1 MTIWTIGHS
10 THSIDNFTVLLT
22 QSSIELVADV
32 RSFPGSRKF
41 PQFNRESFRT
51 YADHMETEEFAA
63 GVRKLL
69 ELAGKKRTAILCA
82 ESLWWRCHRQLVS
95 DYLKVQ
101 GHRVVH
107 IMPDG
112 GSEEHPYSS
121 PAKVLD
127 GRLSYA
133 AD

>member
-10 THSIDNFTVLLT
+10 THSIDNFTALLT
-22 QSSIELVADV
+22 QFSIELVADV

-41 PQFNRESFRT
+41 PQFNRESFRA
-51 YADHMETEEFAA
+51 YADHMGTEEFAA
-63 GVRKLL
+63 GVSKLL

-82 ESLWWRCHRQLVS
+82 ESLWRRC
-95 DYLKVQ
+95 
-101 GHRVVH
+101 HRVVH